1 MKQKFKNLKRRWRKL
16 DKWQRMRLGTTAA
29 LAIIFLP
36 FTPLSTLWLLLIMYT
51 IGTEIM
57 LQRISNYIYYKQ
69 GVRREA
75 ISNLQGMK
83 RLFDL
88 IDEGNQLLLDLLDK
102 YNHLKAAHNKLLR
115 RRRKENNQ

>member
-1 MKQKFKNLKRRWRKL
+1 MKNKFKNLMRRWRKL
-16 DKWQRMRLGTTAA
+16 DNWQRMRLGTTAV

-36 FTPLSTLWLLLIMYT
+36 FTPLSTLCLLLIMQT
-51 IGTEIM
+51 IGTEIR
-57 LQRISNYIYYKQ
+57 LQRISNYIYYKR

-75 ISNLQGMK
+75 IKNIQGMK
-83 RLFDL
+83 RLLDL

>member
-1 MKQKFKNLKRRWRKL
+1 MRRWRKL

-51 IGTEIM
+51 IGTEIR

-75 ISNLQGMK
+75 IRNLQGMK

-115 RRRKENNQ
+115 RRRKENNL

>member
-1 MKQKFKNLKRRWRKL
+1 MKQKIKNLKRRWRKL

-51 IGTEIM
+51 IGTEIR

-69 GVRREA
+69 GVGRE
-75 ISNLQGMK
+75 IIRNIKGQK
-83 RLFDL
+83 RLLDL

-102 YNHLKAAHNKLLR
+102 YNHLRAAYNKLLR

>member
-1 MKQKFKNLKRRWRKL
+1 MKQKIKNIKRRWRKL
-16 DKWQRMRLGTTAA
+16 DKWQRMRLGTTAV
-29 LAIIFLP
+29 LAIISLP

-51 IGTEIM
+51 IDSEIR

-75 ISNLQGMK
+75 IRNLQGQK